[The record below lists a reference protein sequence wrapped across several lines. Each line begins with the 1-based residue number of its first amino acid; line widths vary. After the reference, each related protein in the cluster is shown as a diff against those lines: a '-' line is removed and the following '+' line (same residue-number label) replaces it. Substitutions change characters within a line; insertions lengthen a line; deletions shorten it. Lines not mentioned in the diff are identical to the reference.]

1 MQTGYVEMIDY
12 IAWFFILFTGSN
24 LLIALI
30 ICALSAV
37 ALAKEKKWMH
47 GFEDRLADRW
57 HIYPSISI
65 VIPAFNEEDSI
76 EASVK
81 AALKCRYPKVEIV
94 VVNDGSSDATL
105 ETMLAKFPLEPMS
118 IAKGAGLICEP
129 VRNVWRSSDGL
140 LTLVDKHNGGK
151 ADAINAGIN
160 VACSPLICVVDADT
174 LVARDTLLHLA
185 EPFLDNPNMV
195 VTGGFIRLK
204 PAIRG
209 GMAKALYWLQE
220 LEFARSYGCFRAGLN
235 LLHANIIISGALGL
249 FKRSAVIEVGG
260 YNPLAVGEDMELV
273 LRLHDHCLSKGRSYA
288 IAQIG
293 HAFCQT
299 AACDTL
305 DLLRRQRLRW
315 QRGLLSSLNAYRNLL
330 FNHKAGGVGMI
341 AVPYLVLFDVFGPFV
356 ELAGL
361 IYLLAG
367 VIFGWLQ
374 PDWLWAIAAI
384 ILLAAANNLLCL
396 LIDGVYLKQQL
407 GPKARLRM
415 FLIGLTEPLGYHW
428 LNLWWRIRGTILYIT
443 SVQTRTAWSMR
454 QKKS

>member
-1 MQTGYVEMIDY
+1 MIDLF
-12 IAWFFILFTGSN
+12 AWFFIAFTGSN
-24 LLIALI
+24 LVIALV
-30 ICALSAV
+30 ICALSAI
-37 ALAKEKKWMH
+37 ALSKEKKWMVD
-47 GFEDRLADRW
+47 FEKRLADRW
-57 HIYPSISI
+57 QIYPSISI

-76 EASVK
+76 EGSVK
-81 AALKCRYPKVEIV
+81 AALKCRYPKMEIV

-105 ETMLAKFPLEPMS
+105 ETMLAKFPLEPVVNVKTS
-118 IAKGAGLICEP
+118 GLICEP
-129 VRNVWRSSDGL
+129 IRNVWRSPDGI

-160 VACSPLICVVDADT
+160 VSCSPLICVVDADT
-174 LVARDTLLHLA
+174 LVARDTLLYLA
-185 EPFLDNPNMV
+185 EPFLDNPNML

-204 PAIRG
+204 PVIKKG
-209 GMAKALYWLQE
+209 LAKTLYWFQE

-249 FKRSAVIEVGG
+249 FKKSAVIEVGG

-273 LRLHDHCLSKGRSYA
+273 LRLHDHCLSEGRSYA

-330 FNHKAGGVGMI
+330 FNRKAGGVGMI
-341 AVPYLVLFDVFGPFV
+341 AVPYLVLFDVLGPFV
-356 ELAGL
+356 ELSGL
-361 IYLLAG
+361 IYLLTG
-367 VIFGWLQ
+367 IIFGFLQ

-384 ILLAAANNLLCL
+384 ILLAVSNNLLCL
-396 LIDGVYLKQQL
+396 LIDGAYLKEQL
-407 GPKARLRM
+407 GPRARLRM
-415 FLIGLTEPLGYHW
+415 FLVGVIEPLGYHW
-428 LNLWWRIRGTILYIT
+428 LNLWWRIRGTILYMT